1 MCLISTHLISTKQAS
16 PLHSYYQL
24 YGLISTVLWVS
35 SEVPEHRTHMCG
47 LGLALLAP
55 SDHSVT
61 VILEHTMMELF
72 YACLCQLATQIT
84 TPVVFL
90 FKI

>member
-1 MCLISTHLISTKQAS
+1 MYLISTHLISTKQAS

-24 YGLISTVLWVS
+24 YGLISIVLWVS
-35 SEVPEHRTHMCG
+35 SKHRTHMCG

-55 SDHSVT
+55 SDHSLT

-72 YACLCQLATQIT
+72 YACLCLLATQIT